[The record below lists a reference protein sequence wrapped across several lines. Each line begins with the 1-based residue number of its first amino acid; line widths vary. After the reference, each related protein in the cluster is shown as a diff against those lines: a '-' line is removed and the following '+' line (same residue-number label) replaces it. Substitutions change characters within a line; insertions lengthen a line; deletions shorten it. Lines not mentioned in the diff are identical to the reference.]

1 MRELL
6 RIGGMNVFDLLE
18 EQFDSDALKGA
29 LGFDAVL
36 GTNFGPRSPGTV
48 LTLLYRMAAE
58 SAGGAAALSQ
68 PKGGL
73 GAVCDALAKSAAA
86 LGATIRTAS
95 PVARILVAADRA
107 AGVELES
114 GECIEADRR
123 RVECRSEDHLLETA
137 RCKIPGH
144 RIRAPREPY
153 SSARACRQTASRAGP
168 RTAIHRRGLR
178 VREGPPASRAVV
190 ELPRAGLQPREVRRI
205 FQCARDGNHRSHAE
219 RAGIG
224 PIRQACLVGHRS
236 VRALCPEGG
245 LAGRAAAFHPI
256 VHRRFGSRGARAAG
270 QRAACGTAHA
280 SRHRTRVSHRRRPLA
295 PW

>member
-1 MRELL
+1 WALLKLGWQIRRLGRHDMRELL

-58 SAGGAAALSQ
+58 TACGETALSQ

-107 AGVELES
+107 AGGRLECGGNRQS
-114 GECIEADRR
+114 
-123 RVECRSEDHLLETA
+123 TA
-137 RCKIPGH
+137 P
-144 RIRAPREPY
+144 
-153 SSARACRQTASRAGP
+153 
-168 RTAIHRRGLR
+168 L
-178 VREGPPASRAVV
+178 
-190 ELPRAGLQPREVRRI
+190 
-205 FQCARDGNHRSHAE
+205 
-219 RAGIG
+219 
-224 PIRQACLVGHRS
+224 
-236 VRALCPEGG
+236 
-245 LAGRAAAFHPI
+245 
-256 VHRRFGSRGARAAG
+256 
-270 QRAACGTAHA
+270 
-280 SRHRTRVSHRRRPLA
+280 TRVD
-295 PW
+295 